1 MYNKLTRGERN
12 MPFNKRLLGLLAG
25 SIFYGLSASVAHAV
39 MINEVSPDA
48 GELLG
53 TAQDTTGT
61 GAVLESISGSLI
73 DLGSATPIDDVDLF
87 KILITNPAAFSVTVT
102 ASLSDDNDAQLYLF
116 DAAGIEVLYSDDG
129 GVGFLPQFDAGDL
142 IDPAGEYFLAFN
154 LFATAPETVGNLDTG
169 WDHDPAPFQTGPY
182 TLSLTGVETA
192 GAAVPEPSTLALLSL
207 GLAGFGFM
215 RRKMKS

>member
-1 MYNKLTRGERN
+1 

-61 GAVLESISGSLI
+61 GAVLESISGTLI
-73 DLGSATPIDDVDLF
+73 NLGTVADPVDDVDLYN
-87 KILITNPAAFSVTVT
+87 ILITNPAAFSVTVT
-102 ASLSDDNDAQLYLF
+102 ASLSEDNDAQLYLF
-116 DAAGIEVLYSDDG
+116 DAAGIEVLYNDDR
-129 GVGFLPQFDAGDL
+129 GVDDFLPQFDAGDL
-142 IDPAGEYFLAFN
+142 IDPAGEFFLAFN
-154 LFATAPETVGNLDTG
+154 LWATAPLTVGNLGAG
-169 WDHDPAPFQTGPY
+169 WDNDPGPFQTGPY

-192 GAAVPEPSTLALLSL
+192 GAAVPEPSTLVLLSL

>member
-1 MYNKLTRGERN
+1 

-39 MINEVSPDA
+39 MINEVNPDA
-48 GELLG
+48 GELVA

-61 GAVLESISGSLI
+61 GAVLESISGTLI
-73 DLGSATPIDDVDLF
+73 NLGTEADPVDDVDLY

-154 LFATAPETVGNLDTG
+154 LFATVPETEGNLDTG
-169 WDHDPAPFQTGPY
+169 WDHDPLPFQTGPY